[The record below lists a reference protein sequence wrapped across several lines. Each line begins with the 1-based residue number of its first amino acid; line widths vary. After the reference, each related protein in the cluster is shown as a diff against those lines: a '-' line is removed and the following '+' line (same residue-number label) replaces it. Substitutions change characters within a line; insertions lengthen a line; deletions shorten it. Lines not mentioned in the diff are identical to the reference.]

1 MITFQKLGNYGRL
14 GNQLFQYAALKSL
27 SLRKNYQLVLPNN
40 QFNRLGEFNLRTHYA
55 PVASIPVSKIYN
67 EKFFHYDPE
76 FFNSSDGTSFE
87 GYFQSEKYF
96 KDISYII
103 KREFTIKNYEIYNQC
118 INTIQK
124 IRLKHPNQKITA
136 FHIRRGDNV
145 PSDNNFATADGAQF
159 KTNKEDYHPL
169 LEQSYIDYCLK
180 EFQDDIKLVFS
191 DSQKDIQ
198 WCREN
203 LQADNL
209 YFLGGNSD
217 LFDFQIMQFCDN
229 LAISN
234 SSFSWWA
241 AWLNNNSNKRIIA
254 PYKWFGK
261 AYKNHDLK
269 DLFPKEWE
277 IYK

>member
-40 QFNRLGEFNLRTHYA
+40 QFSRLTDFNLRVHYA
-55 PVASIPVSKIYN
+55 PVNMIPIQNIYK
-67 EKFFHYDPE
+67 EQSFHYDE
-76 FFNSSDGTSFE
+76 NFFNSSDHTSFE

-96 KDISYII
+96 KDIDYII
-103 KREFTIKNYEIYNQC
+103 KREFTLKNQEILNQAL
-118 INTIQK
+118 NTISK
-124 IRLKHPNQKITA
+124 IRAKHPNQKITG

-145 PSDNNFATADGAQF
+145 PADSNFATVDGAQF

-169 LEQSYIDYCLK
+169 LEQRYIDYCLK
-180 EFQDDIKLVFS
+180 EFENDVKLVFS

-198 WCREN
+198 WCKEN
-203 LQADNL
+203 LKADNL
-209 YFLGGNSD
+209 YFLGGNND
-217 LFDFQIMQFCDN
+217 LFDFQIMQLCDN
-229 LAISN
+229 IAISN
-234 SSFSWWA
+234 SSFSWWC
-241 AWLNNNSNKRIIA
+241 AWLNKNQHKRIIA

-261 AYKNHDLK
+261 EYKDHNLK
-269 DLFPKEWE
+269 DLFPNEWE